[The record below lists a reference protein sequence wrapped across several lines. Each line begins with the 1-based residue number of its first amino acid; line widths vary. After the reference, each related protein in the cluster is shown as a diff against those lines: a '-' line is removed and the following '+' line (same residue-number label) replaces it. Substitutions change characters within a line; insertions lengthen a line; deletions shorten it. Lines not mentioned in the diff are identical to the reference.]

1 MVKRR
6 GGSEEICPIS
16 EPGAFLFHHMCICNC
31 GSEENKAGTVAPTP
45 PITPGGRDYLQKIH
59 FFLLLVLITHY
70 SHENA

>member
-16 EPGAFLFHHMCICNC
+16 EPGGFLSHHMGNCKC
-31 GSEENKAGTVAPTP
+31 GSEENKAGNVAPTP

-59 FFLLLVLITHY
+59 FFFC
-70 SHENA
+70 